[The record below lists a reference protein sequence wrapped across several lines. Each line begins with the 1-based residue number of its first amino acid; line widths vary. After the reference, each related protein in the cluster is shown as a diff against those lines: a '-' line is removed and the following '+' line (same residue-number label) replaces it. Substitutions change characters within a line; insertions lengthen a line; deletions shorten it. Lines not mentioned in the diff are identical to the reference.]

1 MVHEAVGS
9 SFIIFEYNVD
19 TVVVCPVVTFLQQG
33 FGEFL
38 ARLAEVCVVDDA
50 YKYSSVHRDIA
61 IQ

>member
-1 MVHEAVGS
+1 MLHEAVGS
-9 SFIIFEYNVD
+9 SFHSFEYNVD

-50 YKYSSVHRDIA
+50 
-61 IQ
+61 